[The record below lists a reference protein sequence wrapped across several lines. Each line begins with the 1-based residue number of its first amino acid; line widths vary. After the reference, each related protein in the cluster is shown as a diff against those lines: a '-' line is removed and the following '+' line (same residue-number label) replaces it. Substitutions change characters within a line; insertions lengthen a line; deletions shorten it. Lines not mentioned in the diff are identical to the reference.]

1 MLTRFLAAAFLILAL
16 SLHPSAHP
24 WADEIAGRARVIDG
38 DTIEIAGKR
47 IRLFGIDAPESRQT
61 CGSEGKVSRCGQE
74 ATSALSNR
82 LGAEIVVCDDRGR
95 DRYGRIVAVC
105 RLGGSAG
112 PDINAWMV
120 REGWAIAYRRYSR
133 DYVAAEGEA
142 EAAKRGLWSGTFE
155 EPWEWR
161 RQRRQ

>member
-1 MLTRFLAAAFLILAL
+1 M
-16 SLHPSAHP
+16 
-24 WADEIAGRARVIDG
+24 IDG

-47 IRLFGIDAPESRQT
+47 IRLYGIDAPESRQT
-61 CGSEGKVSRCGQE
+61 CIRDAKTSRCGQE
-74 ATSALSNR
+74 AALALSNR
-82 LGAEIVVCDDRGR
+82 VGSEVVVCDDRGR
-95 DRYGRIVAVC
+95 DRYRRVIAVC
-105 RLGGSAG
+105 RLGGRAG

-120 REGWAIAYRRYSR
+120 EEGWALAYRRYSR
-133 DYVAAEGEA
+133 DYVKEEGTA